1 MASSLVDIYVL
12 YRIIKDLSTPFEETD
27 AYKLDLIDNKGKRLR
42 TKKGVKVKASNR
54 KEKEADNYYFR
65 FIRNLKRMMDK
76 VGLGSKIATF
86 AAALFLIRE
95 QYKPIHILTED
106 SFKDEDG
113 VFADLVF
120 NIKYLE
126 KNSMKNYTQFQEE
139 IANVTGAAVAG
150 TGSDPVHWKRH
161 PFRIGEKGDRKRKG
175 RYINGIAYLKRIAK
189 EKAKKEELEN
199 GFSKA

>member
-95 QYKPIHILTED
+95 QYKPIHILTEN
-106 SFKDEDG
+106 SNFTL
-113 VFADLVF
+113 FASLV
-120 NIKYLE
+120 
-126 KNSMKNYTQFQEE
+126 
-139 IANVTGAAVAG
+139 
-150 TGSDPVHWKRH
+150 
-161 PFRIGEKGDRKRKG
+161 
-175 RYINGIAYLKRIAK
+175 AK
-189 EKAKKEELEN
+189 SACKFLT
-199 GFSKA
+199 